1 MSYSSIPKQLFAC
14 QIWETNYSADV
25 NIFQKWII
33 KFGYNGK
40 THDLKE
46 KHENM
51 LGGKGG
57 FFLLEI
63 CDNNNLNWKCP
74 ECQLLK
80 LILIHL
86 KDTENCLWDHLIHHK
101 KGHFKLY
108 VPIKFSL

>member
-63 CDNNNLNWKCP
+63 CDNNNLNWKVSCFHWP
-74 ECQLLK
+74 DGVLAQSNLR
-80 LILIHL
+80 
-86 KDTENCLWDHLIHHK
+86 
-101 KGHFKLY
+101 G
-108 VPIKFSL
+108 S